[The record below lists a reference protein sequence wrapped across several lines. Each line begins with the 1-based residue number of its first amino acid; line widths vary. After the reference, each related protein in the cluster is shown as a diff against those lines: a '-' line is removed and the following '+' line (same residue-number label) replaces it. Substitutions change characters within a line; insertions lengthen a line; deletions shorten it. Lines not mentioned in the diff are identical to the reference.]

1 MVWLYADT
9 STVDLSGPSITA
21 ADAARELGLTPVRV
35 SQLIADGRLDARR
48 IGNTALVSKSSVEAN
63 ASTPRASGRPR
74 KEHVPA

>member
-1 MVWLYADT
+1 MWLYADT

-21 ADAARELGLTPVRV
+21 ADAARELGVTPARV

-48 IGNTALVSKSSVEAN
+48 VGSTALVSKSSMEAYS
-63 ASTPRASGRPR
+63 STPRASGRPR